1 MDSAFNK
8 GKKQMRLVAQGSG
21 NVSSNLGVISMQ
33 LDRANLTSELV
44 LGLDFLQT
52 WGTNAPTS
60 HDMRFAFTKIELTSS
75 KGTHF
80 SCGWPAFYD
89 LMRATESKSTPLY
102 AYGAGGGAAAS
113 LSGICDLHFELDGSP
128 MDVLTF
134 LDTSELSSLNLKLT
148 VAPDAQNAFIGGTGT
163 VGVTA
168 VNVTVEA
175 KEYPDM
181 KGAMPFGVATQF
193 CIDMLENTGVAAVSN
208 KEVPLKTGN
217 KTRFLLIQTLDTS
230 GARPVFT
237 DAVVDKFNLKVQ
249 GHEYFGNSPGK
260 TVRKINEAVRG
271 MNNVGCYLLDLGDD
285 PAAYADFEGLVSAK
299 LEFSTLAGAPASWKA
314 TCTQVYIEGLKALG
328 Y

>member
-8 GKKQMRLVAQGSG
+8 GKLQNRLVAQGSG
-21 NVSSNLGVISMQ
+21 TTAANLGVISMQ
-33 LDRANLTSELV
+33 LDRAQLTSELV
-44 LGLDFLQT
+44 MGLSFSQT

-89 LMRATESKSTPLY
+89 LMRATENKSTPIF
-102 AYGAGGGAAAS
+102 AYGAGGGAAAA
-113 LSGICDLHFELDGSP
+113 LSGISDLHFELDGSP

-134 LDTSELSSLNLKLT
+134 LDTSQLSSLNLKLT
-148 VAPDAQNAFIGGTGT
+148 IAPDAQNAFIGGTGA

-175 KEYPDM
+175 KEYPEM
-181 KGAMPFGVATQF
+181 KGAMPFGVANQF

-217 KTRFLLIQTLDTS
+217 KTRFIMVQTLDTS
-230 GARPVFT
+230 GARPVYT
-237 DAVVDKFNLKVQ
+237 DAVIDKFNFKVN
-249 GHEYFGNSPGK
+249 GFEYCGNSPGV
-260 TVRKINEAVRG
+260 TVRKKNDANRG
-271 MNNVGCYLLDLGDD
+271 MNNVGCYLLDFGDD
-285 PAAYADFEGLVSAK
+285 PAQYADLEGLVSAK

-314 TCTQVYIEGLKALG
+314 TCTQVYVEGLKALG